1 MPVLPEGVIIVF
13 ARYTNNF
20 KQNIII
26 AKIYAAGP
34 LRDG

>member
-1 MPVLPEGVIIVF
+1 MPVLPERVIIVF
-13 ARYTNNF
+13 ARHTNNL

-26 AKIYAAGP
+26 AKIYAAGL